1 VSTVF
6 SGSEHRDL
14 CRQCSVVVSTG
25 ICVESSLVVSTGI
38 CVDSVQW

>member
-1 VSTVF
+1 VWTVF

-14 CRQCSVVVSTG
+14 CGQSSVV
-25 ICVESSLVVSTGI
+25 LSTGI